1 MNSNKEPETSAEG
14 DDFAWVEKL
23 KQDASKI
30 VPVYDPSH
38 LWYDKSTEKFVLK
51 LPDGSWLSVK
61 ERLTRVNLA
70 TYYLLSDKERKDDK
84 GCVIDENSAIDYAL
98 GHAMRHKKLEF
109 TLRGLSGHEAG
120 IEISIEGGTYL
131 IESSAKWVLPIKGDW
146 LTIKTYLKQLFGEEQ
161 LVYVLGLLAYAVR
174 DYYDKNYAPRP
185 AMVLAGPKKCGKNL
199 FQDAIVS
206 KIFGGSMADP
216 TQSMYGATTFN
227 SELFAAAHLMIADT
241 LHSSDPKCK
250 AALESAIKM
259 TTATRFQRVHGKGK
273 EAMNGLQPFWFLTI
287 SLNDDGD
294 GLSLLPRPT
303 GSMEDKMMLFQVVR
317 PAILPN
323 TREEV
328 QSVFIP
334 KLEAEIPALIHYL
347 LHEHVVPEDLRTDR
361 AGILPYQNPDLVAEI
376 VGESR
381 EAVIGNHLYIA
392 YFFGRDEKAEKK
404 SFTAHEIFSALD
416 GLERISR
423 SLARMRVTES
433 SIGRIL
439 TAICNRPIA
448 DAPVLLEKR
457 KSNGKLLYDLSCNLD
472 QNETVL
478 DKLSAKLQLASF

>member
-1 MNSNKEPETSAEG
+1 MNSSKEPETLAEG
-14 DDFAWVEKL
+14 DEFAWVEKVKEDAL
-23 KQDASKI
+23 KNLNI
-30 VPVYDPSH
+30 YDPNH
-38 LWYDKSTEKFVLK
+38 LWYDKSKEKFVMK

-70 TYYLLSDKERKDDK
+70 TYYHLSNKERKDDK
-84 GCVIDENSAIDYAL
+84 GCLIDENSAIDYAL
-98 GHAMRHKKLEF
+98 GHAMRHNKLEF
-109 TLRGLSGHEAG
+109 TLRGLAGHEAG
-120 IEISIEGGTYL
+120 IEISIEGASYL
-131 IESSAKWVLPIKGDW
+131 VESSAKWVTPIKGDW
-146 LTIKTYLKQLFGEEQ
+146 STIKRFLEQLFGEEQ
-161 LVYVLGLLAYAVR
+161 LIYVLGLLAYAVR
-174 DYYDKNYAPRP
+174 DYYNKNYAPRP

-273 EAMNGLQPFWFLTI
+273 EAMNGLQPFWFLTV

-317 PAILPN
+317 PAILPS

-334 KLEAEIPALIHYL
+334 KLEKEIPALIDYL
-347 LHEHVVPEDLRTDR
+347 LSEHVVPEDLRTDR

-381 EAVIGNHLYIA
+381 EAIVCNHLYTV
-392 YFFGRDEKAEKK
+392 YFAGCDDKTEKK
-404 SFTAHEIFSALD
+404 TFTAHQIFSALD
-416 GLERISR
+416 GHERISR
-423 SLARMRVTES
+423 SLARMRITES
-433 SIGRIL
+433 TIGRIL
-439 TAICNRPIA
+439 TAIWNRPIA
-448 DAPVLLEKR
+448 DAPILLVKR
-457 KSNGKLLYDLSCNLD
+457 KSGKLVYDISCNLD
-472 QNETVL
+472 QSETGL
-478 DKLSAKLQLASF
+478 DLLRAKMQLASF